1 MDAALTAMETLMP
14 NGSNRQLAGT
24 RCDTQRKTKQ
34 VQILGLLRRKK
45 GATIRDL
52 TKATA
57 WQAHSVRAAITGLR
71 KRGFQVERSNEDG
84 VSRYRIAD
92 ILDHCCY
99 AWNSLIDQPWKIMS
113 IGTREWAH
121 G

>member
-1 MDAALTAMETLMP
+1 METLMP
-14 NGSNRQLAGT
+14 NESNRQLAGT

-34 VQILGLLRRKK
+34 AQILCLLRRKK

-71 KRGFQVERSNEDG
+71 KRGFRVGRSNEDG
-84 VSRYRIAD
+84 VSRYRIAEGRK
-92 ILDHCCY
+92 
-99 AWNSLIDQPWKIMS
+99 AV
-113 IGTREWAH
+113 
-121 G
+121 